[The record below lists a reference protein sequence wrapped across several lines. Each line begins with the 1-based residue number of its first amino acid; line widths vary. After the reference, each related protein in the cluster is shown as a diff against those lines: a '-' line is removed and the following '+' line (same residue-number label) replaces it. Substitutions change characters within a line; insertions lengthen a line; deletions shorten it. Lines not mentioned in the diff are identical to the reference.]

1 MVSLKKIW
9 FKIFDKNK
17 YYKEKYDQ
25 LQKKKEQ
32 IYNNKVEFF
41 LQKID
46 SCLKSKKE
54 ISFLHSGHLG
64 DIINSLPLIKEISK
78 TKKCNYFIQSEKKIP
93 IHAQNKLPPFDEF
106 YLSKNS
112 VEMLLPLLKK
122 QSYLNSVEKFK
133 NQEIDV
139 NLDLFRDL
147 PINFNLDSVRWYFH
161 LTGFNYNLLDNFM
174 N

>member
-46 SCLKSKKE
+46 NCLKSKKE

-78 TKKCNYFIQSEKKIP
+78 TKKCNYFVRLEKKYPYMHKI
-93 IHAQNKLPPFDEF
+93 N
-106 YLSKNS
+106 YTLS
-112 VEMLLPLLKK
+112 
-122 QSYLNSVEKFK
+122 
-133 NQEIDV
+133 V
-139 NLDLFRDL
+139 NF
-147 PINFNLDSVRWYFH
+147 I
-161 LTGFNYNLLDNFM
+161 
-174 N
+174 

>member
-32 IYNNKVEFF
+32 IYKNKVEFF

-46 SCLKSKKE
+46 NSLKSKKE

-78 TKKCNYFIQSEKKIP
+78 TKNATTLFSQKKKYPYMYKINHILSVNFI
-93 IHAQNKLPPFDEF
+93 
-106 YLSKNS
+106 
-112 VEMLLPLLKK
+112 
-122 QSYLNSVEKFK
+122 
-133 NQEIDV
+133 
-139 NLDLFRDL
+139 
-147 PINFNLDSVRWYFH
+147 
-161 LTGFNYNLLDNFM
+161 
-174 N
+174 